1 MIKEPKFSIII
12 PVYNVE
18 NYLSECLDSVIKQ
31 TVIDLE
37 IICVNDGTK
46 DHSRAILEEYQKL
59 DPRIQIIDKENG
71 GLSSARNAGLMAATG
86 EYILFLDSDDY
97 LEECACERILYE
109 ILEHHPDI
117 VVFGTH
123 IFPYYP
129 WPTKWHIRNLTTRT
143 TAYWNDG
150 VNALMNENGSTP
162 FVWRDCFKREFLNEY
177 HILFN
182 DTVRYGEDIIFQF
195 EAFPHA
201 ASVIFISDK
210 LYHYRWSRAGSLMA
224 AASKDMYK
232 KYSYHIDAMQIIAD
246 YWKEHGLL
254 DRYGN
259 EFFAWTVSFI
269 GWDLFDYSGE
279 AKEILIKRACEFWD
293 VFELGKYMS
302 GLTAKN
308 KVYYTYIR
316 NYPTSRSK

>member
-31 TVIDLE
+31 TIMDLE

-46 DHSRAILEEYQKL
+46 DHSREILEEYQKQ
-59 DPRIQIIDKENG
+59 DARIQIIDKVNG
-71 GLSSARNAGLMAATG
+71 GLSSARNAGLAAATG

-97 LEECACERILYE
+97 LEQSACERILYE

-117 VVFGTH
+117 IVFGTH

-129 WPTKWHIRNLTTRT
+129 WPTEWHIRNLTTRT

-150 VNALMNENGSTP
+150 INALMNENGSTP
-162 FVWRDCFKREFLNEY
+162 FVWRDCFKREFL
-177 HILFN
+177 HQHQLLFN
-182 DTVRYGEDIIFQF
+182 EAVRFGEDIIFQF
-195 EAFPHA
+195 ESFPFA
-201 ASVIFISDK
+201 ASIIFISDK

-224 AASKDMYK
+224 SASKDMYK
-232 KYSYHIDAMQIIAD
+232 KYSYHIDAMQIIGD

-254 DRYGN
+254 DSYGK
-259 EFFAWTVSFI
+259 EIFKWSVSFI
-269 GWDLFDYSGE
+269 GWDLFDYSGDF
-279 AKEILIKRACEFWD
+279 KEILTSRARDFWET
-293 VFELGKYMS
+293 FNLNQYANS
-302 GLTAKN
+302 LTAKN
-308 KVYYTYIR
+308 RVYYTYIL
-316 NYPTSRSK
+316 NYPTAKPK